1 MAESKR
7 VLVLSDLHCGNMFGL
22 TPPKYHNHHKE
33 IQQVGWKFY
42 TENIKKLGKIDLCI
56 INGDAIDGPGKKDSR
71 QHITTDMRDQVDIAT
86 ECLKVI
92 PAKKFLFV
100 RGTCYHTT
108 TDRENEDDI
117 AKEFD
122 AEIHDS
128 RKIDVNGCVIH
139 CKHSTGKGSSVYG
152 SATPLQSGAAVQMLN
167 DISADNIKADIF
179 IRSHIHE
186 LIMIKR
192 TPFSLI
198 ATPGLQFKGMA
209 YGRKYA
215 SFYDYG
221 MIWMDIRSKK
231 DYDIHDIIIEGT
243 NGNYKREGITKI

>member
-1 MAESKR
+1 
-7 VLVLSDLHCGNMFGL
+7 L
-22 TPPKYHNHHKE
+22 T
-33 IQQVGWKFY
+33 
-42 TENIKKLGKIDLCI
+42 
-56 INGDAIDGPGKKDSR
+56 
-71 QHITTDMRDQVDIAT
+71 
-86 ECLKVI
+86 VI